1 MRHVWWIGG
10 LLAACGGP
18 AVYED
23 VVYDVRF
30 GDATSMD
37 IHVPASADAGAG
49 AAATVAE
56 IAGPAVMLI
65 HGGGWRYGS
74 KEAYTEAAERLAAAG
89 YVAATINY
97 RLVPEGTY
105 PAAAKDCLCALS
117 FLRANA
123 AAYGIDPARI
133 AVTGY
138 SAGGHLAA
146 LVGTGADVAAHQPDC
161 EWGPAAPPA
170 AVIPGD
176 AVYDFAAGGADGSD
190 LVRDFLGGTRQE
202 RPEAYASASPIT
214 HVRPGAPPVL
224 VVHGSADI
232 VPIATARELADRLRA
247 AGGDVRMLELGG
259 AGHIVSAVTASDGA
273 YLQAAT
279 ETPEAWA
286 VQLDFLARTVG
297 AP

>member
-1 MRHVWWIGG
+1 MRNAWWLGG
-10 LLAACGGP
+10 LLAACSGP
-18 AVYED
+18 TVHED
-23 VVYDVRF
+23 VVYDARF
-30 GDATSMD
+30 GGATSMD
-37 IHVPASADAGAG
+37 IHVPEGAG
-49 AAATVAE
+49 VAEDAAAAR
-56 IAGPAVMLI
+56 PAVMLI
-65 HGGGWRYGS
+65 HGGGWRYGA
-74 KEAYTEAAERLAAAG
+74 KDAYTEAAERLAAAG

-97 RLVPEGTY
+97 RLVPDGAY
-105 PAAAKDCLCALS
+105 PAAAQDCLCALS

-161 EWGPAAPPA
+161 AWGPTAPPA

-176 AVYDFAAGGADGSD
+176 AIYDFAAEGDDTSD
-190 LVRDFLGGTRQE
+190 LVRDFLGGTLEE
-202 RPEAYASASPIT
+202 RPEVYASASPLV
-214 HVRPGAPPVL
+214 HVRPGAPPFL
-224 VVHGSADI
+224 VVHGRADV
-232 VPIATARELADRLRA
+232 VPIDTARALADRLRE
-247 AGGDVRMLELGG
+247 AGSEARMLELGG
-259 AGHIVSAVTASDGA
+259 AGHITSAVTASDGL

-279 ETPEAWA
+279 DTPEAWA

>member
-1 MRHVWWIGG
+1 MQHPWLIAV

-18 AVYED
+18 TVYDD
-23 VVYDVRF
+23 VVYDARF
-30 GDATSMD
+30 GGATSMD
-37 IHVPASADAGAG
+37 IYIPEGN
-49 AAATVAE
+49 AAAR
-56 IAGPAVMLI
+56 PAVMLI
-65 HGGGWRYGS
+65 HGGGWRYGD
-74 KEAYTEAAERLAAAG
+74 KAAYAEAAERFATAG
-89 YVAATINY
+89 YVAATIDY
-97 RLVPEGTY
+97 RLVPAGTY
-105 PAAAKDCLCALS
+105 PAAVQDCLCALS

-161 EWGPAAPPA
+161 ASGPTGAPAAA
-170 AVIPGD
+170 IPGD
-176 AVYDFAAGGADGSD
+176 SVYDFTADGNHDSD
-190 LVRDFLGGTRQE
+190 LVRDFLGGTLEE
-202 RPEAYASASPIT
+202 RPEQYASASPLL
-214 HVRPGAPPVL
+214 HVRPGAPPFL
-224 VVHGSADI
+224 VVHGRSDV
-232 VPIATARELADRLRA
+232 VPIESARQLAGALRA

-259 AGHIVSAVTASDGA
+259 AGHLTSAVTASDGA

-279 ETPEAWA
+279 DTPEAWA